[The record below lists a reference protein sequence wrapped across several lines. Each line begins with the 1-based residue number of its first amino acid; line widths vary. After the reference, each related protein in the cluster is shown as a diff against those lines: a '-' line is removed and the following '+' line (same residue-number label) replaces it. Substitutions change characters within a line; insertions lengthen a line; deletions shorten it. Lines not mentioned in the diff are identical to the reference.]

1 MLAVSIE
8 AGVVFIQACSISL
21 SETNR
26 LIKEQEKP
34 LKSKELALMGI
45 SEGWDQGPQYDN
57 SEWEEI
63 CEEEFCK
70 VIGSNRS
77 RADDTATYSLE

>member
-1 MLAVSIE
+1 MLAVSTE
-8 AGVVFIQACSISL
+8 AGVVFILACSISL

-45 SEGWDQGPQYDN
+45 SEGWDQGP
-57 SEWEEI
+57 
-63 CEEEFCK
+63 
-70 VIGSNRS
+70 
-77 RADDTATYSLE
+77 